1 MQAVFKN
8 IILSAGFKPTSIITG
23 LHIHLN
29 KIRQTL
35 GNEHDILTG
44 ARFPLDKTN

>member
-1 MQAVFKN
+1 MKAIFKN
-8 IILSAGFKPTSIITG
+8 IILSVDFKSTSIITG
-23 LHIHLN
+23 LHIHLK

-35 GNEHDILTG
+35 GNEYDILTG